1 MKKEKFTIKQFNEMY
16 PDDSACLQQIFDN
29 RYGHVSECPHCN
41 KTTKFYRTAEGRKCY
56 SCEWCG
62 YQIHPLAGTI
72 FHKSSTSLKSW
83 FYAMFLFSC
92 SKNGVS
98 GKELERQFGVTYK
111 TGWRM
116 AKQIRMLFDEGID
129 LLIGVVE
136 IDEMYVGGKEKNK
149 HFNKKTP
156 NNQGRSNKTK
166 TPIIGAIEREGNIV
180 AKVVA
185 DTTSST
191 IQPFLRNHVS
201 IEAEIKTDEY
211 QAYNVVSKM
220 GYSHDTVDH
229 GSKQYVKG
237 DTYTNNVE
245 GFWSQLKRSIN
256 GTYHFVSPKYLQQ
269 YVNEFSYRY
278 NRRNM
283 ISPIFH
289 SIVARV

>member
-29 RYGHVSECPHCN
+29 RYGNVNECPHCN

-98 GKELERQFGVTYK
+98 GKELERQLGVTYK

-129 LLIGVVE
+129 LLTGVVE
-136 IDEMYVGGKEKNK
+136 IDETYVGGKEK
-149 HFNKKTP
+149 
-156 NNQGRSNKTK
+156 
-166 TPIIGAIEREGNIV
+166 
-180 AKVVA
+180 
-185 DTTSST
+185 
-191 IQPFLRNHVS
+191 
-201 IEAEIKTDEY
+201 IK
-211 QAYNVVSKM
+211 A
-220 GYSHDTVDH
+220 
-229 GSKQYVKG
+229 
-237 DTYTNNVE
+237 
-245 GFWSQLKRSIN
+245 F
-256 GTYHFVSPKYLQQ
+256 
-269 YVNEFSYRY
+269 
-278 NRRNM
+278 
-283 ISPIFH
+283 
-289 SIVARV
+289 